1 MGRKDHIL
9 SNKKK
14 IQQLFHNGKIIKNF
28 PLVIYTLKSDQP
40 KVLFSISKKKISK
53 AVDRNKIKRQLQAIY
68 FNEFKFHHEKALNIT
83 LAIVYVSTNPVPYLK
98 LKVAMSNII
107 KQLKDEN

>member
-1 MGRKDHIL
+1 MGRKEHIL
-9 SNKKK
+9 SNKKR
-14 IQQLFHNGKIIKNF
+14 IQQLFSKGKTIKSY
-28 PLVIYTLKSDQP
+28 PIVVYALKSEQH

-68 FNEFKFHHEKALNIT
+68 FNDFKFQHKKALKIT
-83 LAIVYVSTNPVPYLK
+83 LAIVYVSTNPVSYLK
-98 LKVAMSNII
+98 LKTVMFNII